1 MRLQERL
8 GGPKGAVGMASKR
21 LYAEVVVHTPLG
33 RRVARSA
40 PAPQAEEM
48 DSPPPPASF
57 HYSVPDTL
65 RNEMCVGQLVWVP
78 FGSRQLAGVVLSL
91 SDTSPVA
98 ETRDILALL
107 DPQPVLTPHQIALAR
122 WISEYYMAP
131 LDLAIW
137 NMLPPGIGY
146 RESVILTL
154 AEGVPEPARLSPIQ
168 QKILEHLRAR
178 GPLNTHQLRRFLR
191 DEDWRSALE
200 GLARYGLIR
209 KSREI
214 QGPRVRSQREE
225 IVRLT
230 AAGRGVSTNGF
241 RGVKQRALLAYLLS
255 QTGDDWVPVAEVL
268 NETGATRA
276 QLRGLLERGLIEWGA
291 QEVRAAWRTDRKF
304 APAAPPRFT
313 PEQETAW
320 REIARALETRGH
332 RVFLLH
338 GVTGSGKTEIY
349 LRAVG
354 DVLAQGLGAI
364 VLVPEIALTPQTIR
378 RFTARF
384 PDRVATLHSNLTVRE
399 RYSEWLRV
407 RSGEA
412 SVVVGS
418 RSAVFAPIP
427 QLGLIVVDEEH
438 EWSYK
443 QEQTPYYHARDVAIQ
458 LGRIANVPVI
468 LGSATPDVGS
478 YYRATQ
484 GEYTLLELPQ
494 RILGHRRRLGE
505 RADERHIPDSVPQQI
520 EGDYEGVRYMELP
533 PVLVVDLRQE
543 LRAGNRG
550 IFSRALQK
558 AMSEALSAGEQVILF
573 LNRRGAATFV
583 MCRDCGHVLRCPRC
597 NVSLTYHGEGHN
609 LICHHCNY
617 RLPMPDTCP
626 ECMSTRIKFFGIG
639 TQKVQEVT
647 EATFPGV
654 RTLRWDR
661 DVTGAAGSH
670 ERILEKFINH
680 EADVLIG
687 TQMIAKGLDLPLVTL
702 VGVVSADTALHLPDF
717 RAIERTFQIL
727 TQVAGR
733 AGRSILGGKV
743 IIQTYN
749 PQHYCIQAASRHD
762 YKAFYQQEIA
772 CRRELW
778 YPPFSQLVR
787 LVYVHRNARA
797 CREEAK
803 RMHRILLHKI
813 KRLGLPETDLVG
825 PAPCFLTRLRGRY
838 RWQIV
843 VCSKDPYALLSG
855 VSLPLG
861 WRVDVDPVSLL

>member
-1 MRLQERL
+1 M
-8 GGPKGAVGMASKR
+8 VDNR

-33 RRVARSA
+33 RRVVRSA
-40 PAPQAEEM
+40 PVPQAE
-48 DSPPPPASF
+48 DTDNLPPPASF
-57 HYSVPDTL
+57 HYSIPDAL
-65 RNEMCVGQLVWVP
+65 RNEILVGHLVWVP
-78 FGSRQLAGVVLSL
+78 FGSRQLQGVVLSL

-107 DPQPVLTPHQIALAR
+107 DPQPVLTPYQIALAR

-131 LDLAIW
+131 LHLAIW

-154 AEGVPEPARLSPIQ
+154 AESVPDPTRLSPMQ
-168 QKILEHLRAR
+168 QKVVDLLRSR
-178 GPLNTHQLRRFLR
+178 GSLNTRQLSRFLR
-191 DEDWRSALE
+191 DEDWRSAVE
-200 GLARYGLIR
+200 GLVRQGVLR
-209 KSREI
+209 RSREI
-214 QGPRVRSQREE
+214 QGPRARPRQEE
-225 IVRLT
+225 VIRLT
-230 AAGRGVSTNGF
+230 AAGRDFSLDDL
-241 RGVKQRALLAYLLS
+241 RGAKQRVLLDYL
-255 QTGDDWVPVAEVL
+255 QGRMQGDWVPVAAVL
-268 NETGATRA
+268 TETGTTRA
-276 QLRGLLERGLIEWGA
+276 QLRGLLERGLIEWRS
-291 QEVRAAWRTDRKF
+291 QEVRAALQVGCEF
-304 APAAPPRFT
+304 APTAPPRFT
-313 PEQETAW
+313 PEQEMAW
-320 REIARALETRGH
+320 REIAGALEAQRH

-354 DVLAQGLGAI
+354 EVLARGLGAI

-384 PDRVATLHSNLTVRE
+384 PGHVATLHSNLTVHE
-399 RYSEWLRV
+399 RYSQWLRV

-418 RSAVFAPIP
+418 RSAVFAPVAN
-427 QLGLIVVDEEH
+427 LGLIVVDEEH

-443 QEQTPYYHARDVAIQ
+443 QDQTPYYHARDVAIQ

-478 YYRATQ
+478 YYRAVQ

-494 RILGHRRRLGE
+494 RILGHRRQLE
-505 RADERHIPDSVPQQI
+505 KQADQRHISAPFPERIGGDD
-520 EGDYEGVRYMELP
+520 EGIRYMELP

-617 RLPMPDTCP
+617 RLPMPDACP
-626 ECMSTRIKFFGIG
+626 QCMSARIKFFGIG

-733 AGRSILGGKV
+733 AGRSVLGGKV

-762 YKAFYQQEIA
+762 YKAFYQQEMA

-787 LVYVHRNARA
+787 LVYVHRSARA

-843 VCSKDPYALLSG
+843 VCSKDPHALLSG
-855 VSLPLG
+855 VPLPLG